1 MKKVIP
7 LLLAALLL
15 AGCASAPAATVET
28 TAPVQTTAATEAA
41 AETAPVAV
49 AEAPVYT
56 SRFDSETIIT
66 LSDDSLTVNGGG
78 ETDTVYTS
86 HDIVYYEEKTAY
98 ESGNPYGAGSE
109 TDMHTAEEAQAH
121 TVVNITAPG
130 AYRLSGK
137 LSAGQIRIDLGEDA
151 ASDPDAVVELILDGA
166 DITCTV
172 APVILFR
179 NVYECDGDWS
189 AETAQPTV
197 DTADAGANL
206 ILAENSRSTVSGSY
220 VAKIYKDAEGEKK
233 LWKQDG
239 AVYSYMSMNVYGP
252 GALDITAE
260 NEGLDTE
267 LHLTV
272 NGGTLHIIAGL
283 GAEGDGIDSNGYLVI
298 NGGTVVAS
306 ANPASDAGLDSDM
319 GSFINGGTVVALGST
334 MDWAESDSN
343 QVTMNLQFSQYQS
356 SGSAIVVTKEDG
368 TVIFA
373 YDPSEDEVL
382 GENMRQYM
390 GAVISCPAFT
400 RGETYQLWLD
410 GTVTGTETGGVYTS
424 VTAYSGGTQMQYTGT
439 DVGMGGM
446 GGPRPEGGMPE
457 DSDGQRPQPGD
468 FTPPDGDT
476 GGQPPEKPDG
486 DAPGAPGD
494 GTPPDGERPALPEG
508 ETMPDRQPPEGG
520 QNAAG
525 EASTGFYMNDM
536 VNAFSGITAV

>member
-56 SRFDSETIIT
+56 SRFDSETVIT
-66 LSDDSLTVNGGG
+66 LSDDGLTVNGGG

-172 APVILFR
+172 APAILFR
-179 NVYECDGDWS
+179 NVYECDGGWNT
-189 AETAQPTV
+189 ETAQPTV
-197 DTADAGANL
+197 DTTDAGANL

-260 NEGLDTE
+260 NEGLNSE
-267 LHLTV
+267 LHLTINGGDIAIRSQDDGINTNEDGVSVTTV
-272 NGGTLHIIAGL
+272 NGGKNIVTLMESVFLNDVKLSRIELPNVVTIKGAAFRQTAVNFKFPKSLRVIELQGFMECSGL
-283 GAEGDGIDSNGYLVI
+283 TD
-298 NGGTVVAS
+298 VVL
-306 ANPASDAGLDSDM
+306 PD
-319 GSFINGGTVVALGST
+319 T
-334 MDWAESDSN
+334 MD
-343 QVTMNLQFSQYQS
+343 QL
-356 SGSAIVVTKEDG
+356 G
-368 TVIFA
+368 TTAFA
-373 YDPSEDEVL
+373 
-382 GENMRQYM
+382 
-390 GAVISCPAFT
+390 SCPNLTSIKFPKVVNDKMAAA
-400 RGETYQLWLD
+400 
-410 GTVTGTETGGVYTS
+410 TGILQNNPKLTIILVPAKALAS
-424 VTAYSGGTQMQYTGT
+424 NPS
-439 DVGMGGM
+439 
-446 GGPRPEGGMPE
+446 
-457 DSDGQRPQPGD
+457 
-468 FTPPDGDT
+468 
-476 GGQPPEKPDG
+476 GQPKAH
-486 DAPGAPGD
+486 AP
-494 GTPPDGERPALPEG
+494 T
-508 ETMPDRQPPEGG
+508 
-520 QNAAG
+520 
-525 EASTGFYMNDM
+525 
-536 VNAFSGITAV
+536 